1 MSSSPSTNR
10 RFEIRSVW
18 STKNDN
24 WLFYSQLFFC
34 SSGNSWYN
42 CPNPVTVDVGIIS
55 VLGWE
60 NSRDIHLAG
69 KPVPEGIVGHLGYPN
84 GKELCPSAPPTCPTA
99 MYNSGVG
106 VQMNV
111 TRLSS
116 GRHPDDADKHFVTL
130 KPHIMDS
137 PAAKD

>member
-1 MSSSPSTNR
+1 
-10 RFEIRSVW
+10 
-18 STKNDN
+18 
-24 WLFYSQLFFC
+24 
-34 SSGNSWYN
+34 
-42 CPNPVTVDVGIIS
+42 
-55 VLGWE
+55 
-60 NSRDIHLAG
+60 
-69 KPVPEGIVGHLGYPN
+69 
-84 GKELCPSAPPTCPTA
+84 

-137 PAAKD
+137 PVSKD